1 MASGLFFVVCQHVFM
16 RTGPQLSSK
25 LMNVRW
31 YCKAISRESPTGAG
45 DGTLFFL
52 YHGSME
58 NAAAKDMHLL

>member
-1 MASGLFFVVCQHVFM
+1 MC
-16 RTGPQLSSK
+16 TGPQLSSK